1 MWRMKRLRRLVN
13 RIPLRWR
20 LALISLGVLAL
31 LLSAL
36 GLVILFTAEQA
47 LLSNEAVALR
57 NEARLAADGIKGHPL
72 FPAPPPGPPPGSLPT
87 NFDVYTTILVEK
99 LASAS
104 VNATVLSLNDQVIV
118 SGNDLVGN
126 NFPQTPFPVTL
137 KPSLIQQTLAND
149 SQGSS
154 YLIAR
159 DIQGNRQLVV
169 LMPLVSQHRT
179 VAILQLNTPT
189 APYDNYITTLRL
201 ILLIGVLGA
210 LSFAIALTFPLIGAA
225 LYPLVVMERTSRRI
239 ANGNLSL
246 RLDTPVTDD
255 EIGHLAVSFNWMVA
269 QLEAAFKRQKQFV
282 ADVSHEL
289 RTPLTALSGSL
300 EMLLIGADQ
309 GDTEASRRLM
319 HNMYAEVQRMH
330 RLVEDLLALTRLDE
344 GKLVLRVETI
354 DIRPVIEKVYDQAQQ
369 LAHGQE
375 IRYEVATDILPVRAD
390 ADRLQQVLLNI
401 VDNALKFTPA
411 EGLVDISAHDEGQT
425 SVIIKIHDTGK
436 GIPPDALPHVFDRF
450 YRADP
455 ARARSPQSVTGNGLG
470 LAIAKELIEAQG
482 GTISIDSVQGQGTT
496 VVIRLQVPK

>member
-20 LALISLGVLAL
+20 LTLISLGVLAL

-57 NEARLAADGIKGHPL
+57 NEARLAADGIKGHPFFL
-72 FPAPPPGPPPGSLPT
+72 ASPPGPPQGSLPPDF
-87 NFDVYTTILVEK
+87 NVPATILVEK

-118 SGNDLVGN
+118 SGNELVGS
-126 NFPQTPFPVTL
+126 NFPLTPLPVTL
-137 KPSLIQQTLAND
+137 KATLIQQTLAND
-149 SQGSS
+149 AQGSS

-159 DIQGNRQLVV
+159 DVRGNRQLVV
-169 LMPLVSQHRT
+169 LMPVVSQHQT
-179 VAILQLNTPT
+179 IAILQLNTPT
-189 APYDNYITTLRL
+189 APYDDYITTLRL

-210 LSFAIALTFPLIGAA
+210 LSFAITLTFPLIGAA
-225 LYPLVVMERTSRRI
+225 LHPLVVMERTSRRI
-239 ANGNLSL
+239 ANVNLSL

-309 GDTEASRRLM
+309 GDVQASRRLM
-319 HNMYAEVQRMH
+319 RNMYAEVQRMH

-344 GKLVLRVETI
+344 GKMVLRVDTI
-354 DIRPVIEKVYDQAQQ
+354 DVRPVIEKVYDQAQQ

-375 IRYEVATDILPVRAD
+375 IRYEVAADILPVRAD
-390 ADRLQQVLLNI
+390 VDRLQQVLLNI
-401 VDNALKFTPA
+401 ADNALKFTPS
-411 EGLVDISAHDEGQT
+411 EGLVELSAYNEGQAA
-425 SVIIKIHDTGK
+425 VIIKIHDTGK

-455 ARARSPQSVTGNGLG
+455 ARTRQLQSATGNGLG
-470 LAIAKELIEAQG
+470 LALAKELIEAQG
-482 GTISIDSVQGQGTT
+482 GTISIDSVQGEGTT
-496 VVIRLQVPK
+496 VMVKLKAA